1 LVIGGHGNSHEF
13 APFAYAKMQKL
24 RKNLGDEI
32 LIILG
37 GLLGAIVFLA
47 VVGLATY
54 LLISLKKSAFS
65 F

>member
-1 LVIGGHGNSHEF
+1 
-13 APFAYAKMQKL
+13 MQKL

-37 GLLGAIVFLA
+37 GLLGAITFLA
-47 VVGLATY
+47 IVGLATY
-54 LLISLKKSAFS
+54 LLISFKKSAFS